1 MYAFYASPLNFTC
14 ISGRLLFSYCLHL
27 ADVML
32 YLQHE
37 CCCLKGSVGLGK
49 VETKTLKKNTIYKK
63 EHFQK
68 NERKKERKAKKGRE
82 NIRKK

>member
-1 MYAFYASPLNFTC
+1 M
-14 ISGRLLFSYCLHL
+14 
-27 ADVML
+27 
-32 YLQHE
+32 
-37 CCCLKGSVGLGK
+37 KGSVGLGK